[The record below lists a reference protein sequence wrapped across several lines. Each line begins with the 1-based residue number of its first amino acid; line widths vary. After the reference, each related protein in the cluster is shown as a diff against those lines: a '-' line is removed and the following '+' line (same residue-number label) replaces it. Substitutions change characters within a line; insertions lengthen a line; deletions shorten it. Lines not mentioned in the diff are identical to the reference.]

1 MKKSIFLFLLIA
13 TFFSLKAQTD
23 GTLKVSAT
31 TSKTSTPTYSPKNI
45 VAMWIE
51 DSSGKFVK
59 TLLAY
64 ASERKQ
70 YLKNWKTVTT
80 VAGAAYNT
88 VDAITGATQNS
99 HATRTCTW
107 NGKNRSSVLV
117 PDGTYT
123 LKMELTDNDGTAQNL
138 ATFTFTKGTSVQT
151 LTPSSTNGFSNI
163 SIEWKPLNTA
173 VDDVEANSIYQLYP
187 NPVTNKLYV
196 SGDDIKKIDICDLD
210 GRVLYSSGSQEIYI
224 NFLPKGFYMVNVQTE
239 HKNIV
244 RKFLKE

>member
-1 MKKSIFLFLLIA
+1 MKKLISSLALTMYIFYL
-13 TFFSLKAQTD
+13 SAQTA
-23 GTLKVSAT
+23 GTLTVSAT
-31 TSKTSTPTYSPKNI
+31 TSSTSSPEYAPKNI

-51 DSSGKFVK
+51 DSSGNFVK
-59 TLLAY
+59 TLLAL
-64 ASERKQ
+64 AKDRKQ
-70 YLKNWKTVTT
+70 HLKNWQLTT
-80 VAGAAYNT
+80 LKAGSTYNT

-99 HATRTCTW
+99 HATRSCIW

-117 PDGTYT
+117 PDGTYK
-123 LKMELTDNDGTAQNL
+123 LRMEVTDNDGVVQNL

-151 LTPSSTNGFSNI
+151 LTPAATNGYTNI
-163 SIEWKPLNTA
+163 SIEWIPLNTA

-196 SGDDIKKIDICDLD
+196 SGDDIRKIDICDLD
-210 GRVLYSSGSQEIYI
+210 GKVLYSSGSQEIYI

>member
-1 MKKSIFLFLLIA
+1 MKKCFFLFLLIFV
-13 TFFSLKAQTD
+13 FFSAQAQTD

-31 TSKTSTPTYSPKNI
+31 TSKTSTPTYNPRNI

-70 YLKNWKTVTT
+70 HLKTWKAVTT
-80 VAGAAYNT
+80 VAGSAYNT

-117 PDGTYT
+117 ADGTYK
-123 LKMELTDNDGTAQNL
+123 LRMEVTDNDGTVQNL
-138 ATFTFTKGTSVQT
+138 ATFTFTKGTSIQT
-151 LTPSSTNGFSNI
+151 LNPATTNGFSNI
-163 SIEWKPLNTA
+163 SIEWIPLNTA
-173 VDDVEANSIYQLYP
+173 IDEVEANSIYQLYP
-187 NPVTNKLYV
+187 NPVTNKLFV
-196 SGDDIKKIDICDLD
+196 SGDDIKKVDICDLD
-210 GRVLYSSGSQEIYI
+210 GKVLYSSGSQEIYL
-224 NFLPKGFYMVNVQTE
+224 NFLPKGIYMVYIQTE
-239 HKNIV
+239 NKNII